1 MKSWRIKMRK
11 VRVIMLISSKVCH
24 VITGR
29 RWQRRREV
37 RSVNHPADAAL
48 AFSRGQSR
56 IEDFE
61 MIIGRPAPPPKRN
74 QPINGIEIH
83 RPINGK
89 LRRGR
94 ARITAAVGWRGV
106 KLKN

>member
-1 MKSWRIKMRK
+1 M
-11 VRVIMLISSKVCH
+11 
-24 VITGR
+24 R
-29 RWQRRREV
+29 RWRF
-37 RSVNHPADAAL
+37 A
-48 AFSRGQSR
+48 RGQSR

-89 LRRGR
+89 FQRGR

-106 KLKN
+106 KLKKLKIKTATAIFKLARLCSLYLGN